1 MEVDSQKVIWRAQ
14 DGPQRALI
22 SCPVFEVFFG
32 GARGGGKTDGVLGDF
47 IRHASLYG
55 QHAIGLMIR
64 RQRTELIETI
74 ERSRAIYGPLGWT
87 YHEQDKMWRAPDGA
101 RLRFAYLERDAD
113 AEAYQGH
120 SYTRLYVEEIGN
132 FPSER
137 PILKLLATL
146 RSGAGVPVG
155 FRATGN
161 PGGPGH
167 QWVRARYIDPA
178 PLGFRVFRDKLS
190 GLERVYIPS
199 RVSDNKYLGESYVQ
213 QLKASGS
220 EQLVRAWL
228 EGDWSVIDGAFFDC
242 WSNERHV
249 IRPFEIPEDWLR
261 FRAADWGSAK
271 PFSVGWW
278 AVVGDQFAYAG
289 RDDGG
294 PRRMVHDEAKSGIVS
309 LPRGSLIRYR
319 EWYGATS
326 PNVGLKLTAE
336 EVAQGIVEREQPG
349 EKITYGVL
357 DPAAFAVDGGP
368 SIAEMMARRQVIFRR
383 ADNKRVSQ
391 KGALGGWDQM
401 RARLKGDGERP
412 MIYTFSTCVDS
423 IRTIPALQHDA
434 DKPEDLDTDGEDH
447 AADEWRY
454 ACMSRPWITSTVT
467 KEKPKVL
474 TVGPVN
480 EALYQG
486 VTLDDLWENQPTR
499 AGRRI

>member
-1 MEVDSQKVIWRAQ
+1 MGTDSSTELKVVWRAQ
-14 DGPQRALI
+14 SGPQQSLL

-32 GARGGGKTDGVLGDF
+32 GARGGGKTDGVLGEF
-47 IRHASLYG
+47 AAHAGRYG
-55 QHAIGLMIR
+55 EHAIGLMLR
-64 RQRTELIETI
+64 RQRTELVETI
-74 ERSRAIYGPLGWT
+74 ERSRAIYTPLGWQ

-137 PILKLLATL
+137 PILKLMATL

-167 QWVRARYIDPA
+167 QWVKARYIDPA
-178 PLGFRVFRDKLS
+178 PMGYRVVKDPLS

-199 RVSDNKYLGESYVQ
+199 RVSDNHYLGESYVS

-242 WSNERHV
+242 WSNARHV
-249 IRPFEIPEDWLR
+249 IKPFEIPEDWLR
-261 FRAADWGSAK
+261 FRSADWGSAR

-278 AVVGDQFAYAG
+278 AVVGDDHSLG
-289 RDDGG
+289 DGL
-294 PRRMVHDEAKSGIVS
+294 PV
-309 LPRGSLIRYR
+309 LPRGALVRYR
-319 EWYGATS
+319 EWYGSAS

-336 EVAQGIVEREQPG
+336 EVAEGILAREKG
-349 EKITYGVL
+349 DKVRFGVL

-368 SIAEMMARRQVIFRR
+368 SIAERMAKVGAIFGR

-391 KGALGGWDQM
+391 KGALSGWDQM
-401 RARLKGDGERP
+401 RARMVGEEGRP
-412 MIYTFSTCVDS
+412 LIYTFSTCTDS
-423 IRTIPALQHDA
+423 IRTIPALQHDP

-454 ACMSRPWITSTVT
+454 ACMSRPWVPVKREDPKPQYTFVAQNDGTIRSTMT
-467 KEKPKVL
+467 IRQL
-474 TVGPVN
+474 IDRN
-480 EALYQG
+480 S
-486 VTLDDLWENQPTR
+486 
-499 AGRRI
+499 RRRRGSG